1 MCGRMSLTAS
11 DHRAAAIML
20 SAAVPGFDA
29 GSLEAW
35 LERAHYQPHAN
46 VGPGQ
51 QHWTVRGRSDRP
63 ILDRGLWGFVG
74 PSKLVFN
81 ARAESIDTRPMFR
94 SAFEQRRCLIPADGF
109 FEWERRDGKRLPW
122 WFHRADRGL
131 LLFAAIFDPPK
142 PSEPPR
148 FSVITVPA
156 AGELARIHDRMP
168 AILESGQVMPWLFAA
183 PRTALSLLRPNPER
197 LETFRVSTS
206 FNTVSYEGA
215 IEPLSPS

>member
-1 MCGRMSLTAS
+1 MSLTAS

-20 SAAVPGFDA
+20 SAAVPGFHADTL
-29 GSLEAW
+29 STW
-35 LERAHYQPHAN
+35 LERASYQPHAN

-51 QHWTVRGRSDRP
+51 QHWTIRGRSDRA

-109 FEWERRDGKRLPW
+109 FEWERRDGQRLPW
-122 WFHRADRGL
+122 WFHRDDGGL
-131 LLFAAIFDPPK
+131 LLFAAIYDPPK
-142 PSEPPR
+142 QDEPPR

-168 AILESGQVMPWLFAA
+168 ALIPSEQVMPWLFAA
-183 PRTALSLLRPNPER
+183 PRTAHSLLRPKPER

-206 FNTVSYEGA
+206 FNTVSYEGV
-215 IEPLSPS
+215 IEPVPPS